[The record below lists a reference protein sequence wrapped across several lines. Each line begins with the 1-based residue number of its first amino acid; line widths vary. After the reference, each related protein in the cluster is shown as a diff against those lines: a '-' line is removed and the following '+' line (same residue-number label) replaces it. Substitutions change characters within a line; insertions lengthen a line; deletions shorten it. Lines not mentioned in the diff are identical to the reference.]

1 MAYRVKV
8 CVSEACAA
16 LTATDWL
23 SNRPCVNIATG
34 EEIKEVE
41 IAAPTTFE
49 IAVGIR
55 DGAGRVDIHDP
66 AHGTSKYNIPR
77 ELDASGKITFPK
89 DGAVSPKDLDKLAK
103 GVEELREEVAALREE
118 VAALK

>member
-55 DGAGRVDIHDP
+55 DDKGRVDIDDP
-66 AHGTSKYNIPR
+66 AHGTSEYIIPR
-77 ELDASGKITFPK
+77 DLDASGKITFPK
-89 DGAVSPKDLDKLAK
+89 GAAVSPTDRDILVK
-103 GVEELREEVAALREE
+103 GVEELREEVAALRRE